1 MHGETHE
8 EKPLIV
14 RVVMILLVSLLA
26 SAALLSNG
34 FVLTVIG
41 RFKSLRTVP
50 NILLANLAVV
60 DLLSAAINV
69 PIYMISYVWEAS
81 WFRGKILAI
90 ISSSLNRLFLMLN
103 LVSMLA
109 MMINMY
115 LAISFGLRYLAWKTK
130 KKALICAFF
139 IWFACIVMATLF
151 ALPLL
156 DIDLGDAHVR
166 EYRAEIFEQA
176 KYFVAAGTSILIICS
191 ALVSFLTAC
200 AIRRKRMKVEIFFL
214 LCFVVAG
221 NIRYDLTDQR
231 DRILGVIN
239 NMLNLI

>member
-14 RVVMILLVSLLA
+14 KVVMILLLSLLA

-34 FVLTVIG
+34 FVLAVIG

-130 KKALICAFF
+130 KKTLICVIF

-156 DIDLGDAHVR
+156 NIDLGNAHVS